1 MRLGCLACLALVLAA
16 PAPAR
21 AEDGEDAATSST
33 YRVVADRAELE
44 PSALGGATL
53 RVFVSAYSLTGAF
66 LPVEPDGFAVTAGG
80 ATLADP
86 FIGYYGATKG
96 DLALAIVV
104 QTTSQYEPA
113 LPQILDG
120 LETQLL
126 ATLGGIGERGQFAVI
141 GYGESVTPGKLV
153 DVKAAA
159 SAVKSLSSDSSAS
172 EPVLLDAVEHAMKLL
187 KKAKT
192 EPEGRPLRKLVLVIG
207 DGRDLSADR
216 ERVTRLGERAAKEG
230 VRIHTI
236 GYAPDDIRRPLLALG
251 ELSKRSGGTFRWV
264 RLATGWSTNVGQVRD
279 QIMKQYVLTYLVGAG
294 ELDNKKV
301 TVALTGRVNVE
312 ATAEIKIPTQGCNGT
327 ECATGYCG
335 TASCVQVRAPE
346 GRGLVGWLLLVG
358 GIAVGGLVV
367 LVIIAYL
374 MSMKGRPKQPK
385 PSQGW
390 AVPGSVPPVMGS
402 VPPAAPVPG
411 SVPPAPVVAAPIA
424 VAGPRMFVMAGPSAG
439 QVIGLANGFTVGKA
453 PDNSFVLDDGYTSSH
468 HVQFAVSGDQITIY
482 DRNSTNGTYING
494 TRITEY
500 VLTHGMTVKI
510 GSTEFCFLAQ

>member
-16 PAPAR
+16 TAAAR
-21 AEDGEDAATSST
+21 ADEGEDAAHSST

-44 PSALGGATL
+44 PSILGGATL

-66 LPVEPDGFAVTAGG
+66 VPVEPDGFIVSAGS
-80 ATLADP
+80 TKLADP
-86 FIGYYGATKG
+86 FIGYYGASQG

-113 LPQILDG
+113 LPQIVDG

-126 ATLGGIGERGQFAVI
+126 TTLRGIGERGRFAVI

-153 DVKAAA
+153 DVKAATN
-159 SAVKSLSSDSSAS
+159 AVKGLSSDNSAS

-192 EPEGRPLRKLVLVIG
+192 EPEGRPLRKIVLVIG

-264 RLATGWSTNVGQVRD
+264 RLATGWTTNFGQVRD

-301 TVALTGRVNVE
+301 TVALTGRV
-312 ATAEIKIPTQGCNGT
+312 TAESPLEVKVPAQNCNGS

-335 TASCVQVRAPE
+335 TGGCMQVRTPE
-346 GRGLVGWLLLVG
+346 GRGILGWILLIG
-358 GIAVGGLVV
+358 GIALGGLVV

-374 MSMKGRPKQPK
+374 MSLKGRPTQPK

-390 AVPGSVPPVMGS
+390 
-402 VPPAAPVPG
+402 PVPG
-411 SVPPAPVVAAPIA
+411 SVPPIKGSVPPVVPVAGSVPPAPIVAAP
-424 VAGPRMFVMAGPSAG
+424 VAATGPRMFVMAGPSAG
-439 QVIGLANGFTVGKA
+439 QVIGLTHGFTVGKA
-453 PDNSFVLDDGYTSSH
+453 PDNTFVLDDGYTSSH

>member
-16 PAPAR
+16 RAPAR
-21 AEDGEDAATSST
+21 ADEGEDAATSST

-44 PSALGGATL
+44 PSILGGATL

-66 LPVEPDGFAVTAGG
+66 LPVEPDGFEVTAGSTKLG
-80 ATLADP
+80 DP
-86 FIGYYGATKG
+86 FIGYYGATQG

-126 ATLGGIGERGQFAVI
+126 AGLGGIGARGQFAVI

-153 DVKAAA
+153 DVKAAGN
-159 SAVKSLSSDSSAS
+159 AVKSLSSDSSAS

-192 EPEGRPLRKLVLVIG
+192 EPVGRPLRKIVLVIG

-230 VRIHTI
+230 VRILTI
-236 GYAPDDIRRPLLALG
+236 GHAPDDIRRPLLTLG

-264 RLATGWSTNVGQVRD
+264 RLATGWATSLQQVRD

-301 TVALTGRVNVE
+301 TVALAGRV
-312 ATAEIKIPTQGCNGT
+312 TAVSPIDVKVPAQGCNGT

-335 TASCVQVRAPE
+335 TATCMQVRAPE
-346 GRGLVGWLLLVG
+346 GRGLLGWLLLIG
-358 GIAVGGLVV
+358 GIALGGLVV
-367 LVIIAYL
+367 LVIIAYV

-385 PSQGW
+385 PAW
-390 AVPGSVPPVMGS
+390 AVPGSVPPIMGS
-402 VPPAAPVPG
+402 APPAVPVAG
-411 SVPPAPVVAAPIA
+411 SGRPAPVVAAAP
-424 VAGPRMFVMAGPSAG
+424 VATTGPRMFVMAGPSAG
-439 QVIGLANGFTVGKA
+439 HVVALAHGFTVGKA

-468 HVQFAVSGDQITIY
+468 HVQFAVAGDQVTIY

-494 TRITEY
+494 TRVTEY

>member
-1 MRLGCLACLALVLAA
+1 MRLGCLACLALVLAG

-21 AEDGEDAATSST
+21 ADDGEDAATSST
-33 YRVVADRAELE
+33 YRVVTDRAELE
-44 PSALGGATL
+44 PSILGGATL

-66 LPVEPDGFAVTAGG
+66 LPVEPEDFAVTAGS
-80 ATLADP
+80 TKLADP
-86 FIGYYGATKG
+86 FIGYYGATSG

-113 LPQILDG
+113 LPQILEG

-126 ATLGGIGERGQFAVI
+126 GGLGGIGERGQFAVI

-153 DVKAAA
+153 DVKTAVN
-159 SAVKSLSSDSSAS
+159 AVKGLSSDSSAS
-172 EPVLLDAVEHAMKLL
+172 DPVLLDAVEHAMKLL
-187 KKAKT
+187 KKAKS
-192 EPEGRPLRKLVLVIG
+192 EPAGRPVRKIVLVIG

-236 GYAPDDIRRPLLALG
+236 GFAPDDIRRPLLALG
-251 ELSKRSGGTFRWV
+251 ELSKRSGGAFRWV
-264 RLATGWSTNVGQVRD
+264 RLATGWTTNFAQVRD

-301 TVALTGRVNVE
+301 TVALSGRVNVE
-312 ATAEIKIPTQGCNGT
+312 ATTEVKIPAQGCSGT
-327 ECATGYCG
+327 ECETGYCG
-335 TASCVQVRAPE
+335 TAGCVQVRAPE
-346 GRGLVGWLLLVG
+346 SRGIVGWIVLVG
-358 GIAVGGLVV
+358 GIALGGLVV

-374 MSMKGRPKQPK
+374 LSLKGRPKQPK
-385 PSQGW
+385 PTQGF
-390 AVPGSVPPVMGS
+390 AVPGS

-411 SVPPAPVVAAPIA
+411 SVPPAPVAAAPVA
-424 VAGPRMFVMAGPSAG
+424 VTGPRMFVMAGPSAG
-439 QVIGLANGFTVGKA
+439 RVIPIAHGFTVGKA